1 MSQNVYERRRRTP
14 GRQSLTAEQRLEF
27 ARERRE
33 NVGKVLLQEGWEG
46 ALVIEHVR
54 GSQYLVKLATGE
66 EIFASHKKQK
76 NESGDAA
83 FTRAGWRKWE
93 QRRR

>member
-1 MSQNVYERRRRTP
+1 MGERRQRRNKG
-14 GRQSLTAEQRLEF
+14 GRQSLTQTPEERLKW

-33 NVGKVLLQEGWEG
+33 LVGKVLLQDGWEG

-54 GSQYLVKLATGE
+54 GSQYIVKLSNGE

-76 NESGDAA
+76 SETGDAA
-83 FTRAGWRKWE
+83 FTKAGWRKWE
-93 QRRR
+93 QRR